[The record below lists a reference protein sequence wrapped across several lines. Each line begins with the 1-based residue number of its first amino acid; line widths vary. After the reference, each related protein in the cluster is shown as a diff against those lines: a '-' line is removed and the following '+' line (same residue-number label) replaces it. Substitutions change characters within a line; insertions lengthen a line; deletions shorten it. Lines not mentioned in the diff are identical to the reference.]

1 MHFAFMQVYNDSKL
15 EEAATAKL
23 RQAGLRPTRQRV
35 QLACLLLDGRNRH
48 LSAESVQREVS
59 AQGGQ
64 MALATIYNCLHQFE
78 AAGLLKRVH
87 AAEDVYLFDTNLGP
101 HHHFLDVTTGELI
114 DMPTGHAG
122 DFALPEPPSGY
133 QADSVE
139 IIVRVRPKN

>member
-1 MHFAFMQVYNDSKL
+1 MQVYNDSKL

-23 RQAGLRPTRQRV
+23 REAGLRPTRQRV

-48 LSAESVQREVS
+48 LSAESVQREVT
-59 AQGGQ
+59 ANGGQ

-78 AAGLLKRVH
+78 SAGLLKRVH

-101 HHHFLDVTTGELI
+101 HHHFLDVTTGELV
-114 DMPTGHAG
+114 DMPAG
-122 DFALPEPPSGY
+122 DLAEFDLPEAPAGY

>member
-1 MHFAFMQVYNDSKL
+1 MQVYNDSKL
-15 EEAATAKL
+15 EEAATDKL

-59 AQGGQ
+59 AAGGQ

-78 AAGLLKRVH
+78 SAGLVKRVH

-114 DMPTGHAG
+114 DMPAG
-122 DFALPEPPSGY
+122 QVAEFALPEPPTGY

>member
-1 MHFAFMQVYNDSKL
+1 MQVYNDSKL
-15 EEAATAKL
+15 EEAATEKL
-23 RQAGLRPTRQRV
+23 RRAGLRPTRQRV
-35 QLACLLLDGRNRH
+35 QLACLLLDGRDRH
-48 LSAESVQREVS
+48 VSAEAVQREVS

-114 DMPTGHAG
+114 DMPISSAA
-122 DFALPEPPSGY
+122 DFVLPEAPAGY
-133 QADSVE
+133 QADSVD